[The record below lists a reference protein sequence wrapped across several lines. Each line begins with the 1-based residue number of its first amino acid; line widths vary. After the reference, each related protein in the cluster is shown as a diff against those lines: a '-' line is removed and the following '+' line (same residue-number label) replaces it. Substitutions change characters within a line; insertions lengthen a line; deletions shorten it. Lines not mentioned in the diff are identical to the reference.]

1 MIKIHISEA
10 DEPPEDKRE
19 LKLSQRSSKAWYL
32 LPIFLSILG
41 GVIAYLCLR
50 RKDPARGRNA
60 LVVGI
65 VPFTLLAVLMA
76 AASVNQDAAQPQ
88 SVNQGDAQP
97 QSVNQ
102 DATQPPSVLSET
114 PDIQATPLAISEIKE
129 QSITVPYDALVKY
142 GDVYV
147 GDIIHYTGHVVDVRK
162 NHDGESYAI
171 RVEVYDTDDSFGNDR
186 MVWSNYLPETDRQR
200 ELVAHLEEHGR
211 GLVVFAD
218 SNNAVNV
225 WGTFTGLREYDVVID
240 KFMVPESD
248 VLILELLSSGTGY
261 AVQNDTKPLHS
272 ISYDEIPDYVNPAA
286 VRTALEGAI
295 NTWEEHNPSIDFHI
309 VDGPD
314 KDLNI
319 GWKHWMGGGNLG
331 LYTTY
336 NVTLDDRTVTKH
348 NIDIRL
354 GEDDCASEYRQYSHD
369 ALKHTIAH
377 EIGHY
382 LGLRHINDPT
392 HLMHSDSPFSDRD
405 GIFTYD
411 DMGYDIPKIP
421 LADNRFMIT
430 EELLNTAELTN
441 QELSKAVQEYRNME
455 NTGNPDQQVLDSSK
469 ERITSLT
476 SQLTDLEKQIECVGE
491 PQDITNLLSPAW

>member
-1 MIKIHISEA
+1 MIKIHISES

-19 LKLSQRSSKAWYL
+19 LKLSQKSSKAWYL

-65 VPFTLLAVLMA
+65 VPFALLVALMA
-76 AASVNQDAAQPQ
+76 AASVDQDDTQPQ
-88 SVNQGDAQP
+88 SVD
-97 QSVNQ
+97 Q
-102 DATQPPSVLSET
+102 DDTQPPLVPSET
-114 PDIQATPLAISEIKE
+114 SDIQPAAPLAVSEIKE
-129 QSITVPYDALVKY
+129 QAITVPYDALVKY
-142 GDVYV
+142 EDVYA

-162 NHDGESYAI
+162 NSDGKSYAI
-171 RVEVYDTDDSFGNDR
+171 RVEVYDTDDSIGNDR
-186 MVWSNYLPETDRQR
+186 MVWSNYLPETDIQR

-225 WGTFTGLREYDVVID
+225 WGTFTGLREYNVVID
-240 KFMVPESD
+240 KFLVPESD
-248 VLILELLSSGTGY
+248 VLILELLSSGTGH
-261 AVQNDTKPLHS
+261 AVQNDVKPLHS
-272 ISYDEIPDYVNPAA
+272 ISYDEMPDYVDPVA
-286 VRTALEGAI
+286 VIAALEGAI
-295 NTWEEHNPSIDFHI
+295 NTWEEHNPSIDFHV

-314 KDLNI
+314 IDLNI

-331 LYTTY
+331 LYTAY
-336 NVTLDDRTVTKH
+336 NVTLDDQVVTRH

-354 GEDDCASEYRQYSHD
+354 GEDDCTSEYRQYSHD
-369 ALKHTIAH
+369 ALKRTIAH

-382 LGLRHINDPT
+382 LGLRHIDDPT
-392 HLMHSDSPFSDRD
+392 HLMHSDSLFDDRD

-411 DMGYDIPKIP
+411 DRGYDIPKIP

-430 EELLNTAELTN
+430 GELLNTAELTN
-441 QELSKAVQEYRNME
+441 QELSQAVQEYRNME
-455 NTGNPDQQVLDSSK
+455 NTDNPDQQALDSTK
-469 ERITSLT
+469 ERITALT
-476 SQLTDLEKQIECVGE
+476 SQLTDLEKQIECIGE
-491 PQDITNLLSPAW
+491 PQDIAGLLSPAW